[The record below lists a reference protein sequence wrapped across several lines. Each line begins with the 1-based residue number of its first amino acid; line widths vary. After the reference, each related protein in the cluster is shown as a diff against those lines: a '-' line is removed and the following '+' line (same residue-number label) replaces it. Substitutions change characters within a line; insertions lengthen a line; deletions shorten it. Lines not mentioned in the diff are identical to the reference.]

1 MTLNIKIG
9 KEEPEVPQA
18 TVKLNARKTLDG
30 NILIFDHD
38 EIDIIV
44 SPDKK
49 TIVSFPKE
57 KVSSVS
63 YDAQNRLYKVLQS
76 KGIIDL
82 ASVQGGNIFGSLQ
95 ATYPESDDVSSL
107 QTVLFVIHKFL
118 EEEKDKFAIYDE
130 FDEEFEERYTDPD
143 KDDSTEMGEV
153 PHSRQKGA
161 IRPGYI
167 YSPYGIS
174 SIYRYE

>member
-1 MTLNIKIG
+1 M
-9 KEEPEVPQA
+9 
-18 TVKLNARKTLDG
+18 
-30 NILIFDHD
+30 
-38 EIDIIV
+38 
-44 SPDKK
+44 
-49 TIVSFPKE
+49 
-57 KVSSVS
+57 
-63 YDAQNRLYKVLQS
+63 YKVLQS

-82 ASVQGGNIFGSLQ
+82 ASVQGGNVFGSLQ

-153 PHSRQKGA
+153 PHGGQKGS